1 MSSIIGNLR
10 QLVTRSYLWLREDV
24 ARPLPA
30 FPCLHFLLTA
40 LPTTCLLHGPI
51 PVADDGSAIQ
61 DYLLSL
67 TGDRTV
73 PRVFIGGNCIGGGS
87 DTQKLHQDGKL
98 VPLLKSAGAM

>member
-1 MSSIIGNLR
+1 M
-10 QLVTRSYLWLREDV
+10 YLFLH
-24 ARPLPA
+24 LPA
-30 FPCLHFLLTA
+30 YTS
-40 LPTTCLLHGPI
+40 CLLHCFLFPL

-73 PRVFIGGNCIGGGS
+73 PRVFIGGNCIGGS
-87 DTQKLHQDGKL
+87 SETKKLQQDGKL